1 MQILKPL
8 KDKEIKIMVI
18 LLIIVLVTVL
28 IAAIFFVLY
37 NKRDNEIVEK
47 SAIGTN
53 NQYYQET
60 EDERAR
66 SSELASI
73 LKNRLPK
80 IDGDISTISLEAGII
95 AKLAEIDI
103 EIAEKNIVHTTEEK
117 AFKNLLSG
125 ECDLIFTTNFTIN
138 QEREAAAKNID
149 LTKEVIAQEALVFVV
164 NSANPVESLTQEQLK
179 DIFAGKITNWS
190 EVGGNDAEIIVYQN
204 AEDTMAQKFMEI
216 FMDDTQ
222 LATPKTEFLPAS
234 NSGLIETTATYD
246 NDENAIGFML
256 YKYSN
261 NMYGNGNEIKFLK
274 VDEIEVTKQTLASHQ
289 YLLLYDIYAVYNTAN
304 AERKMTKNLVEWI
317 LTSDGQ
323 KAISEAGYIPLKA
336 IQVEEISANKYNS
349 LGTGKEQTEQYGSC
363 YYTVNYTEYCEINE
377 TEKIESIK
385 GLQNQELEENINKFI
400 QESIQ
405 KLQTVEK
412 EYEQYLSQKTNSVV
426 EGINIQTQCKNG
438 YLCVQILLT
447 YQIGTIDYIYD
458 GYSKVYD
465 LYTGTELQ
473 LSDLYYM
480 NSDFVTVLN
489 KQIET
494 LIVEKKGIDINN
506 VQMKRPFI
514 GITDNILYGLD
525 MIIFKKDN
533 PYFVEGEIFELD
545 TYFENI
551 LIANEERNM
560 QDIWEENV
568 NIEKKLVSH
577 ELNGSS
583 LQRGNVEIRTIG
595 NCIYNVFYINT
606 NNDEYDAKINEK
618 INQYVDND
626 RIARLIQNVQTNNPN
641 ANFITNTKNQYQI
654 TISINILGNKY
665 AIMNIAAN
673 RKINEISLGYS
684 ITDLE
689 TGETASQADVQKWR
703 TENGV

>member
-222 LATPKTEFLPAS
+222 LATPKTEFLPVS

>member
-149 LTKEVIAQEALVFVV
+149 LTKEVIAQEALVFIV

>member
-204 AEDTMAQKFMEI
+204 AEDTMAQNFMEI

>member
-568 NIEKKLVSH
+568 KIEKKLVSH

>member
-80 IDGDISTISLEAGII
+80 IDGDISMISLEAGII

-665 AIMNIAAN
+665 AIMNIATN

>member
-506 VQMKRPFI
+506 VQMKRPFT